1 MRFDTIQVRDAVK
14 MGRMFGAVFVFSVKV
29 IGKV

>member
-14 MGRMFGAVFVFSVKV
+14 MGRMFGGVFVVNVKV
-29 IGKV
+29 IGNV